1 MPEMTVCI
9 YEARGDELEE
19 IRKKSEELGLEVR
32 VTSEVPSMENI
43 SMTDGCEGVSTLGMG
58 KLNEELLRAWHERGV
73 NFVSTRTV
81 GYDHIDLDAAKK
93 LGISVCNAAYP
104 PDGVA
109 EYTIMMMLLCLRHYK
124 QALWRR
130 QVNDYSLGG
139 LEGKEIGKQTVGVVG
154 TGRIGAAVI
163 RLLQG
168 FGCRILAYDKYQNE
182 SLQGLAEY
190 VTLEELYAQSDIIT
204 LHVPLFDETYHMI
217 NDESIAKMKDGVV
230 IINCAR
236 GELADAAALIRGIES
251 GKIGELGLDT
261 IEGEKGITHVDHKT
275 DILQNQSIAYLQQF
289 KNVVI
294 TQHMAFYTDVAVKSM
309 VDCGLEGLADMKK
322 TGTCRTIL

>member
-1 MPEMTVCI
+1 MNICV
-9 YEARGDELEE
+9 YEARKDELEE
-19 IRKKSEELGLEVR
+19 IQRKSEELGVTVR
-32 VTSEVPSMENI
+32 VNDQVPSMDNLELVE
-43 SMTDGCEGVSTLGMG
+43 GCEGVSMLGMG
-58 KLNEELLRAWHERGV
+58 RISEQLLLAWYERGV
-73 NFVSTRTV
+73 GFISTRTV
-81 GYDHIDLDAAKK
+81 GFDHIDLAAAKRI
-93 LGISVCNAAYP
+93 GIAVCNASYP

-139 LEGKEIGKQTVGVVG
+139 LEGKQIGSLTVGVVG

-163 RLLQG
+163 RLLHG
-168 FGCRILAYDKYQNE
+168 FGCKILAYDKFQNE
-182 SLQGLAEY
+182 SIRELVEY
-190 VTLEELYAQSDIIT
+190 TSLEELYARSDMIT
-204 LHVPLFDETYHMI
+204 YHVPLFEETYHMI
-217 NDESIAKMKDGVV
+217 NDESISKMRDGVV

-236 GELADAAALIRGIES
+236 GELADSQALIRGIES

-275 DILQNQSIAYLQQF
+275 DILHNQSIAYLQQF

-309 VDCGLEGLADMKK
+309 VDCGLEGLVSMKE
-322 TGTCRTIL
+322 TGTYRNML